1 MMRLF
6 LIIVLGALV
15 LISTLT
21 ILMSHQHIRLPSATI
36 LQHPMQSSSDEDVA
50 PVSVS
55 TSSGTVEGSEST
67 QQPPTAN
74 RTALS
79 VLTTIPSLFPS
90 NLFYTVPEKDNI
102 RATASARIEECKKL
116 NSPNYNVQ
124 VYGDDECRQ
133 FVSEHYPQ
141 FLASYDALPEP
152 VMRADMW
159 RYLVLHKYGGVY
171 LDSDIQCLH
180 EFNRW
185 ASMLLPSHSRQK
197 SLNIGAMV
205 GIEFRDNIQEDE
217 QEGMPKAIQFVQWT
231 LAGKA
236 GHPIFYRTAEKI
248 HQLISNGGY
257 QGGDEQTNV
266 IYGTGPGV
274 FTEAVLEYMVEQ
286 GRIEKDTQWTMDPNP
301 KRVFRHLLEDSTL
314 TEATN
319 EIVGD
324 LAIVDKNAF
333 ARVNRATEGAGQAYA
348 HHKFAASWR
357 KRNKVASGDPRHGT
371 KGKLI
376 KGF

>member
-1 MMRLF
+1 MRLF
-6 LIIVLGALV
+6 LSIVLGALA

-21 ILMSHQHIRLPSATI
+21 ILISHQHIRLPSTTI
-36 LQHPMQSSSDEDVA
+36 LQHPLQSFSGEDVL

-55 TSSGTVEGSEST
+55 TSSSGAVEGSEPT
-67 QQPPTAN
+67 QQPPLAN
-74 RTALS
+74 RSALS
-79 VLTTIPSLFPS
+79 VIPGLFPS

-124 VYGDDECRQ
+124 IYGDDECRQ

-141 FLASYDALPEP
+141 FLFSYDALPEP

-159 RYLVLHKYGGVY
+159 RYLILHKYGGVY
-171 LDSDIQCLH
+171 LDSDMQCLH

-185 ASMLLPSHSRQK
+185 ASMLLPLHSRQQ

-205 GIEFRDNIQEDE
+205 GIEFRGNIPEDE

-236 GHPIFYRTAEKI
+236 GHPIFYHTAEKI

-286 GRIEKDTQWTMDPNP
+286 GRIENTQWTMDPKP
-301 KRVFRHLLEDSTL
+301 THVFRHLVEDSTL

-319 EIVGD
+319 EMVGD

-357 KRNKVASGDPRHGT
+357 KRNKVASGDPRLGT

>member
-1 MMRLF
+1 
-6 LIIVLGALV
+6 
-15 LISTLT
+15 
-21 ILMSHQHIRLPSATI
+21 MSHQHIRLPSTTI
-36 LQHPMQSSSDEDVA
+36 LQHPLQSFSGEDVP

-55 TSSGTVEGSEST
+55 TSSSGAVEGSEST
-67 QQPPTAN
+67 QQPPLAN
-74 RTALS
+74 RSALS
-79 VLTTIPSLFPS
+79 VLTTIPGLFPS
-90 NLFYTVPEKDNI
+90 NLFYTLPEKDNI

-124 VYGDDECRQ
+124 IYGDDECRQ

-152 VMRADMW
+152 VMRADMR
-159 RYLVLHKYGGVY
+159 RYLILHKYGGVY

-185 ASMLLPSHSRQK
+185 ASMLLPSHSRQQ

-205 GIEFRDNIQEDE
+205 GIEFRGNIPEDE

-236 GHPIFYRTAEKI
+236 GHPIFYHTAEKI
-248 HQLISNGGY
+248 HKLISNGGY
-257 QGGDEQTNV
+257 KGGDEQTNV

-274 FTEAVLEYMVEQ
+274 FTEALLEYMVEQ
-286 GRIEKDTQWTMDPNP
+286 GRIENTQWTMDPKP
-301 KRVFRHLLEDSTL
+301 WHVFCHLVADSTL

-319 EIVGD
+319 EMVGD

-357 KRNKVASGDPRHGT
+357 KRNKVASGDPRLGT